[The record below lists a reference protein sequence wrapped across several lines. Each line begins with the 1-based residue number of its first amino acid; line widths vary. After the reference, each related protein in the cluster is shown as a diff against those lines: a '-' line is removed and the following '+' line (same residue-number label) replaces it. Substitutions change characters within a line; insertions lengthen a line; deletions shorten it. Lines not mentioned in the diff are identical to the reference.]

1 MPHEF
6 LRHLKED
13 HKKQMELSKQMIA
26 ATDPQQR
33 EQLRKEFYESLYPHV
48 VGEEHS
54 MFPFL
59 VKSGET
65 DSKEHALVSLEEH
78 IVAKNSLKE
87 FMKCDPSSDTFKA
100 KAQVLDTL
108 NNHHIQEEEK
118 IDMMALSKLCT
129 KECLDDL
136 FKKYEAAEE
145 KAKGK
150 MA

>member
-13 HKKQMELSKQMIA
+13 HKKQMQISKQMVA
-26 ATDPQQR
+26 ASDPKQR
-33 EQLRKEFYESLYPHV
+33 EQLRHEFYEAFYPHII
-48 VGEEHS
+48 GEEQS

-59 VKSGET
+59 IKSQQMEA
-65 DSKEHALVSLEEH
+65 KEHGLVSLEEH
-78 IVAKNSLKE
+78 TVAKNALKE
-87 FMKCDPSSDTFKA
+87 FMKCDPASDVFKA
-100 KAQVLDTL
+100 KAHVLDEL

-145 KAKGK
+145 KAKSK
-150 MA
+150 AS